1 MPIYQRKSG
10 VWYIDI
16 RAPSGSRIRQSTG
29 TQNKQEAQ
37 RLHDKLKHDLWQQE
51 KLDQKPPRLWEEAA
65 LRWLHEKQEKK
76 SIQSD
81 ICRLR
86 GLSMFKGIYLHN
98 LTRDLVM
105 HSIAKTM
112 QGKAN
117 ATKNRYLALVRAI
130 LNKAANE
137 WLWIDKAPKI
147 TLYREPKRRIRWLTP
162 AEAERLIAALPEYMA
177 DMATFSLATGLRQ
190 SNVINLRW
198 QQLDLQ
204 RGVAWV
210 DASESKSGRAI
221 GIALNQTAL
230 NVIQK
235 QMGKHK
241 EYVFTHSKGRRLHS
255 ISSRIWRNALAAAGI
270 SDFRWHDLRHTWAS
284 WLVQKGIPLDV
295 LQEMGGWESIEMVQ
309 RYAHLAPEHLHRH
322 AALLDDLAFTQD
334 TKDTNWTHENNPS
347 AKEKSLN
354 DCLDFEKSGGSG
366 GVRTHDQGIMSPLL

>member
-51 KLDQKPPRLWEEAA
+51 KLDQKPLRLWEEAA
-65 LRWLHEKQEKK
+65 LRWLHENRKRKASK
-76 SIQSD
+76 AIFTGCAD
-81 ICRLR
+81 FPCL
-86 GLSMFKGIYLHN
+86 KGIYLHN

-190 SNVINLRW
+190 SNVI
-198 QQLDLQ
+198 
-204 RGVAWV
+204 
-210 DASESKSGRAI
+210 KS
-221 GIALNQTAL
+221 
-230 NVIQK
+230 
-235 QMGKHK
+235 
-241 EYVFTHSKGRRLHS
+241 
-255 ISSRIWRNALAAAGI
+255 ALATARLANAA
-270 SDFRWHDLRHTWAS
+270 
-284 WLVQKGIPLDV
+284 
-295 LQEMGGWESIEMVQ
+295 
-309 RYAHLAPEHLHRH
+309 
-322 AALLDDLAFTQD
+322 
-334 TKDTNWTHENNPS
+334 
-347 AKEKSLN
+347 
-354 DCLDFEKSGGSG
+354 
-366 GVRTHDQGIMSPLL
+366 